1 MTDSVS
7 LTDYSEIRFCRCL
20 CTTKILTKVVYFE
33 FGISRSVGMTSGFF
47 RRQFVLSYRAP
58 ATTIQWLFSQA
69 VNDRDHAG
77 QISCR
82 RQVDDCTIVA
92 AQRND
97 VASLNNAYNVFHRS
111 HASIAE
117 AM

>member
-1 MTDSVS
+1 
-7 LTDYSEIRFCRCL
+7 
-20 CTTKILTKVVYFE
+20 
-33 FGISRSVGMTSGFF
+33 MTSGFF

-97 VASLNNAYNVFHRS
+97 VASLNNAHNVFHRS

-117 AM
+117 AMYLDSKAKSIRERANSFHYADSS